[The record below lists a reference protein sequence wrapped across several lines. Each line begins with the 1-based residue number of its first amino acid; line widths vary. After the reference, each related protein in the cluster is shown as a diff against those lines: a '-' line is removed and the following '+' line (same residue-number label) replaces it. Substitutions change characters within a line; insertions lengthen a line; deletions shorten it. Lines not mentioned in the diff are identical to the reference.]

1 MIRDEQ
7 DVILAAGAVV
17 WRTGV
22 NGEVEVVVIHRPQY
36 DDWTLPKG
44 KVEGSETLMAC
55 AYREV
60 REETGLKTRL
70 GPYLGDTF
78 YEVNGVPKVV
88 RYWSAL
94 ALSDD
99 YKSFDRSEVD
109 RLEWLGI
116 EEALTLITI
125 KDDRRILK
133 KFKRRNRL
141 TYPLVLLRHAHAL
154 EREKWSG
161 DDGDRPLTDKGT
173 RQVVALSKTMQ
184 VFGLQKIESSDA
196 LRCLNTARP
205 IAEELT
211 IPLEVNPMLSE
222 YEYHRDKKGAKR
234 YIKEIVNLDEPILIC
249 GHNPLLSEMARK
261 IGRKLDMDDEDFSLG
276 KGDAFIVHRAGG
288 KVYSIDHLKVN

>member
-78 YEVNGVPKVV
+78 YEVNGIPKVV

-222 YEYHRDKKGAKR
+222 YEYHRDKKGVKR
-234 YIKEIVNLDEPILIC
+234 YIKELVNLDEPILIC